1 MAPLLFESRPTAAP
15 PAPNRADVACFIG
28 LVPWRGDRPATRGPQ
43 RIESWEAFDQRFAW
57 DRRPLDMPDQASASP
72 SGIPQHCVTQL
83 GAAVRSFF
91 AQGGR
96 CCYVVRVDDP
106 LPLHTL
112 GLPDAQ
118 RQRRRHRRDALLR
131 ALLPGYPQPLSPT
144 PLDPASWDGIGAL
157 FGLPEVSF
165 VALPDLADLLA
176 VERPPLPPSPPLAL
190 PEVFVDCAA
199 PWGAPMDR
207 EGPGL
212 PAPRCDP
219 EGYRLWGTLVVA
231 VVEFLR
237 RWRREVQLVVALP
250 LPHAGG
256 DVREALPPTLASGF
270 VQLVYPWVRTP
281 LSDQLP
287 GGLESPEGVLVGLMA
302 RNALSRGT
310 FRSAVGL
317 SLGDVRAL
325 EPSLTRQQR
334 LQPLRHQDSSGT
346 TAPRLSL
353 TDRVSLLGPT
363 PKGLRLLSDV
373 TTSLDPSYRQAS
385 VHRLVTALVRAARAL
400 GELHSFEHSGEP
412 LWRRLRDSLETLLT
426 QLWLKGALAGAS
438 AQDAF
443 AVRCDRTTTSQQ
455 DLDSGRVVA
464 EVTFWAAV
472 PIEEIRVVLAMEE
485 GGQVTLHGP
494 PP

>member
-1 MAPLLFESRPTAAP
+1 M
-15 PAPNRADVACFIG
+15 
-28 LVPWRGDRPATRGPQ
+28 
-43 RIESWEAFDQRFAW
+43 
-57 DRRPLDMPDQASASP
+57 
-72 SGIPQHCVTQL
+72 
-83 GAAVRSFF
+83 
-91 AQGGR
+91 
-96 CCYVVRVDDP
+96 
-106 LPLHTL
+106 
-112 GLPDAQ
+112 
-118 RQRRRHRRDALLR
+118 
-131 ALLPGYPQPLSPT
+131 
-144 PLDPASWDGIGAL
+144 
-157 FGLPEVSF
+157 
-165 VALPDLADLLA
+165 
-176 VERPPLPPSPPLAL
+176 
-190 PEVFVDCAA
+190 
-199 PWGAPMDR
+199 
-207 EGPGL
+207 
-212 PAPRCDP
+212 
-219 EGYRLWGTLVVA
+219 VA